1 MSKNSDYCS
10 CGIPG
15 LAIDQ
20 EESNCSKCK
29 LSVAPE
35 RLVKLRRGSI
45 SQSSELNNILLT
57 TSPNIPGYDI
67 VELLGLVMGVGNTA
81 FKVETSAQRAV
92 SAFGKALKEI
102 QIEARMLNADGVISV
117 QINASGSGEELIRT
131 QTVTLLGTAVK
142 LSKEVAS
149 RQ

>member
-1 MSKNSDYCS
+1 MNKKIDYCS
-10 CGIPG
+10 CGIPK
-15 LAIDQ
+15 L
-20 EESNCSKCK
+20 ESDKDDSQCSKCN

-35 RLVKLRRGSI
+35 RLVKLKRVTI
-45 SQSSELNNILLT
+45 SQASELNDVLLT
-57 TSPNIPGYDI
+57 TSSTIPGYEI
-67 VELLGLVMGVGNTA
+67 VKIIGLVMGAGNTA
-81 FKVETSAQRAV
+81 FTTETSAQRVV
-92 SAFGKALKEI
+92 SAYSKALKEI

-117 QINASGSGEELIRT
+117 QINASGSGEEFIRT